1 MTFFV
6 PITCAVLG
14 GLGVNLLRLAEF
26 ANHPKQDRPN
36 FKDPYYILQFFLTPA
51 LGALLTYVYLASNT
65 QLTPLLALNIGASA
79 PLTFK
84 TLVDATPSTLRKAD
98 VV

>member
-1 MTFFV
+1 MLV

-14 GLGVNLLRLAEF
+14 GLGINLLRLAEL
-26 ANHPKQDRPN
+26 ANHPKQDRPD
-36 FKDPYYILQFFLTPA
+36 FKDPYYILQFLLTPA
-51 LGALLTYVYLASNT
+51 LGALLTYVYLASNN

-84 TLVDATPSTLRKAD
+84 ALIAATPTITKHAD
-98 VV
+98 AG